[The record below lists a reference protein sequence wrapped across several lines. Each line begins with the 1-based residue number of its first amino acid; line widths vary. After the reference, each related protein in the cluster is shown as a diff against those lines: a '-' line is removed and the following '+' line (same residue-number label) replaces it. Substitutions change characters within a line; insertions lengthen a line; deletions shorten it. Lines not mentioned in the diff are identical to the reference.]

1 MNAII
6 KRLLLL
12 LCFLP
17 SLSWG
22 QGDDAVVFGKRSSDA
37 HPWTFWYWMYG
48 CVSDEGIRL
57 DLQAMKDAGI
67 AGFYLMPIKDLS
79 DGEEHGGTARQLSP
93 EWWKRMDT
101 VFHVAD
107 SLGLEIGI
115 HLSDG
120 FALAGGPWITPEMS
134 MQKVVWTDTIVEGGK
149 EAVTLRQPETVQG
162 YYEDIGVYA
171 FPLNGGDKNNQSNR
185 SNQTSPLAHD
195 PAKPVASVEFPFR
208 STEPCEILFTYDAPF
223 TLRHVRIVTGGNN
236 YQAHRWKVMA
246 SIDGEQ
252 FTHVCDIS
260 PARQGWQNT
269 DAQATY
275 SIPATTAR
283 FFKFCWTPEGSDP
296 GSEDMDA
303 AKWRPVLKVADIQLG
318 SEAVV
323 DGYEGKSGLVWRVSG
338 HQGSRSDWSNRSDW
352 NDRNDWSNLMTPAIL
367 PAGGTAVLP
376 PGQWRVLRMGHT
388 STGHTNATGGGG
400 RGLECDKFSRKA
412 IRQQLTHWFDTIF
425 QHNNAR
431 GIHRLHVDSWE
442 CGSQNWGEHFAQE
455 FEHRRGYDLH
465 SWLPVY
471 AGVPVGGSER
481 ADSVLRDIRLTIAEL
496 VDEVFFA
503 EMERA
508 ARKYGVKLSAECVA
522 PTMVSDGLL
531 HFRHADLPMGEFWL
545 NSPTHDKPN
554 DMLDAISAAHAYGK
568 DIIQAEGFTEVR
580 GTWDETPALLKPLL
594 DRNYCLGINSIV
606 LHVNTHNPWPD
617 RKPGMTLDGIGT
629 FFQRDNT
636 WWREMPAF
644 TRYATLTQYNLQAGK
659 PVVDL
664 AVYIGDE
671 VPRRALLPERL
682 IDILPGLFGDSLLHR
697 EALRQAN
704 VGQPL
709 ETSPVGV
716 THTKNMTKAEE
727 WVNPLH
733 GYKYD
738 SFNHDVLDGMHV
750 DDGTIVTR
758 DGMRYAAI
766 VVPGAHK
773 MNPDNINTGRKKI
786 EELRRQ
792 GATIIDTPWTAS
804 DLSSLG
810 IPPDIILPTG
820 IDYAHRS
827 DNHTHTDLYF
837 LCNTTAT
844 TITFVPR
851 CRAQG
856 KHHYLHD
863 TMDDTICLTNDTITL
878 RPGASIF
885 FIVTDE
891 ECPEERLTPQG
902 DTRQGRRP
910 PTHTTEVSG
919 EWQLTFEETG
929 LSTTSD
935 LDRGW
940 QEHDDPAIK
949 YYSGHATYETTFRLK
964 GKNLKA
970 LKPIKAGKIW
980 LRLEEVHDIATVYVN
995 GVCCGT
1001 TWLQPHLVDITKAVR
1016 RGKNTLRIEVVN
1028 TWANALQGA
1037 DNGTPPYDGIW
1048 TNAKYRRDGK
1058 DLLPAG
1064 LGKGVFIE
1072 Y

>member
-22 QGDDAVVFGKRSSDA
+22 QEDDGIEVFGKNSRYNR
-37 HPWTFWYWMYG
+37 PWTFWYWMYG

-67 AGFYLMPIKDLS
+67 AGFYLMPIKDVS
-79 DGEEHGGTARQLSP
+79 DGEQYGGTARQLSP

-107 SLGLEIGI
+107 SLGLEMGI

-149 EAVTLRQPETVQG
+149 GAVVLRQPETYQG

-171 FPLNGGDKNNQSNR
+171 FPLSSGRAQDLPS
-185 SNQTSPLAHD
+185 SPLAHD

-223 TLRHVRIVTGGNN
+223 TLRNVRIVTGGNN
-236 YQAHRWKVMA
+236 YQAHRWKVY
-246 SIDGEQ
+246 SSTDGDH
-252 FTHVCDIS
+252 FDHVCDIQ

-296 GSEDMDA
+296 GSEDLDA
-303 AKWRPVLKVADIQLG
+303 AKWRPVLKVADLQLG

-338 HQGSRSDWSNRSDW
+338 QNNRSNRSDRNDRSNQSDWSNQ
-352 NDRNDWSNLMTPAIL
+352 NNQMTPTIL

-376 PGQWRVLRMGHT
+376 PGLWRVLRMGHT
-388 STGHTNATGGGG
+388 SSGHTNATGGGG
-400 RGLECDKFSRKA
+400 RGLECDKFSKKA
-412 IRQQLTHWFDTIF
+412 IREQLTHWFDTIF
-425 QHNNAR
+425 QHNNGH

-442 CGSQNWGEHFAQE
+442 CGSQNWGERFAQE
-455 FEHRRGYDLH
+455 FERRRGYDLLP
-465 SWLPVY
+465 WLPVY

-503 EMERA
+503 EMERY
-508 ARKYGVKLSAECVA
+508 ARAHGVKLSAECVA

-554 DMLDAISAAHAYGK
+554 DMLDAISAAHTYGK

-644 TRYATLTQYNLQAGK
+644 TRYVTLTQKNLQAGQ

-682 IDILPGLFGDSLLHR
+682 TDILPGLFGDSLLHR
-697 EALRQAN
+697 EALRLAN
-704 VGQPL
+704 EGQPL

-716 THTKNMTKAEE
+716 THTKNMTKAED

-738 SFNHDVLDGMHV
+738 SFNHDVLDGMRV
-750 DDGTIVTR
+750 EDGVVVTR

-773 MNPDNINTGRKKI
+773 MNPGNIITGSEKI
-786 EELRRQ
+786 KELRRQ
-792 GATIIDTPWTAS
+792 GATIIDRPWTAA
-804 DLSSLG
+804 DLSGLG
-810 IPPDIILPTG
+810 IHPDIILPPG
-820 IDYAHRS
+820 IDFTHRH
-827 DNHTHTDLYF
+827 DNNVTAIDYYF
-837 LCNTTAT
+837 LCNTTDTA
-844 TITFVPR
+844 ITYVPR

-863 TMDDTICLTNDTITL
+863 TMDGTICLTNDTITL
-878 RPGASIF
+878 HPGASIF
-885 FIVTDE
+885 FIVTDKE
-891 ECPEERLTPQG
+891 YPRDKLTPQENSRHYR
-902 DTRQGRRP
+902 RQP
-910 PTHTTEVSG
+910 SQMTEVSG
-919 EWQLTFEETG
+919 EWQLTFEMTG
-929 LSTTSD
+929 QHTTSD
-935 LDRGW
+935 LGKGW
-940 QEHDDPAIK
+940 QEYDDPTIK
-949 YYSGHATYETTFRLK
+949 YYSGHATYETTFKFK
-964 GKNLKA
+964 GKA
-970 LKPIKAGKIW
+970 LKTIKTLETGKIR
-980 LRLEEVHDIATVYVN
+980 LRLNEVHDIATVYVN
-995 GVCCGT
+995 DICCGT
-1001 TWLQPHLVDITKAVR
+1001 SWFPPHLVDITKAVR
-1016 RGKNTLRIEVVN
+1016 PGKNTLRIEVVN
-1028 TWANALQGA
+1028 TWANALQGS
-1037 DNGTPPYDGIW
+1037 DNDTPPYDGIW
-1048 TNAKYRRDGK
+1048 TNAKYRRAEK